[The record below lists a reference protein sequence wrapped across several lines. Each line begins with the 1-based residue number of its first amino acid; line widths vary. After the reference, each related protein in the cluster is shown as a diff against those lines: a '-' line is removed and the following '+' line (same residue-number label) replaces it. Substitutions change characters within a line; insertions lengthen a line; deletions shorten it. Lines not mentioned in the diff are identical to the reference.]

1 VEAADEAWMALV
13 VAAQLDG
20 VDLEGGWCYRTYQEQ
35 LEAWTRRQCYVAGNC
50 DGDPYPPTATPGTSL
65 HGWGLAVDVWGA
77 SRLLLSC
84 SSSEFLWMQLNA
96 PRFGWVHPEWASCG
110 RVGAEPWHWEYVG
123 SEFVITAVGE

>member
-1 VEAADEAWMALV
+1 M
-13 VAAQLDG
+13 
-20 VDLEGGWCYRTYQEQ
+20 
-35 LEAWTRRQCYVAGNC
+35 
-50 DGDPYPPTATPGTSL
+50 
-65 HGWGLAVDVWGA
+65 AVDVWGA